1 MKFLFLGINFKSA
14 DREVISTDIDKFL
27 NVLKNNREYRENTC
41 RISARYT
48 QFKVEDFSI
57 EPTNLTVY
65 VGANNTLKY
74 MVYFKDQLIGYSNID
89 FLYTGLMFKTS
100 NVRSQRVL
108 HELEF
113 FFDGLVSTQYFRKG
127 RQVGVAEWF
136 DHILKADAYQVS
148 EHYSLRFKGTTQI
161 RYTPIASEGKETA
174 YEWIVENNRKALG
187 EDVLEVLEL
196 LNIITP
202 ATIVEV

>member
-1 MKFLFLGINFKSA
+1 MKFIFLGINFKSA
-14 DREVISTDIDKFL
+14 DREAISTDIDKFL
-27 NVLKNNREYRENTC
+27 KVLKNNREYRENTC
-41 RISARYT
+41 RILARYT

-65 VGANNTLKY
+65 VGANNALKY
-74 MVYFKDQLIGYSNID
+74 MVYFKDQLIGYTNFD

-100 NVRSQRVL
+100 NIRSQKVL

-113 FFDGLVSTQYFRKG
+113 FFEGQISIQYFRKG
-127 RQVGVAEWF
+127 RQVSVAEWF

-148 EHYSLRFKGTTQI
+148 EHYSLRLKGTTQI
-161 RYTPIASEGKETA
+161 RYNPIESEEKTIA
-174 YEWIVENNRKALG
+174 YEWSVENNRKALG

-196 LNIITP
+196 LNIITR
-202 ATIVEV
+202 AAIVEI